1 MKEKRKGRTDE
12 RKMVNQGVKRI
23 SKEEVRT
30 VMKGGIA
37 VSPDERKADF
47 LTSLSNPE
55 RMNEELTSVLVQN
68 QEPW

>member
-37 VSPDERKADF
+37 VSPDDCLILKG
-47 LTSLSNPE
+47 
-55 RMNEELTSVLVQN
+55 
-68 QEPW
+68 